1 MTRHRSRPTPEPIAH
16 TPELAILGALDELL
30 DLARRTLLA
39 AHPGLGDT
47 DVPYWAGDRDA
58 LSEAARG
65 LIARSATLQRAIRT
79 YEAAAK
85 ELRAPSDDGSDL
97 PF

>member
-1 MTRHRSRPTPEPIAH
+1 MTRHRSRPTPQQIAH

-30 DLARRTLLA
+30 DLTRRTLIA

-47 DVPYWAGDRDA
+47 DAPDQAGDRDA
-58 LSEAARG
+58 LGQAPCRF
-65 LIARSATLQRAIRT
+65 IAHAATLHRAIRT
-79 YEAAAK
+79 YEAATNA
-85 ELRAPSDDGSDL
+85 RHRPIDDASDL